1 MKINKKDV
9 GNRIKELR
17 NQKNISM
24 STLAKEIK
32 VASKSTVNSWERG
45 QSVPKQST
53 LTKLAS
59 FFNVDIN
66 FLKYGTLKKYVISL
80 LKEDLNS
87 QDSILYATVE
97 DFLTF
102 YDERFI
108 DFQNAAIFY
117 DDNGKVIPPEKYP
130 SLIHKETIS
139 GFIKIFSSELY
150 SEFEKY
156 AGNQLHY
163 ENDNKLLDLM
173 LNFLA
178 RETVYYS
185 ETFIGKC
192 NIAKK
197 TINENLPF
205 AAGYSDKSIKEI
217 EKEVSKL
224 PNTHTA
230 IDLKYSSKLFD
241 LEMNFLKK
249 LNNLENEY
257 NDLKNNLKDKE

>member
-87 QDSILYATVE
+87 QDSMLYATVE
-97 DFLTF
+97 DFLNFFTKEDVASKNF
-102 YDERFI
+102 SLLKDDGELIDMETDFFKILHDNTVNAFI
-108 DFQNAAIFY
+108 
-117 DDNGKVIPPEKYP
+117 E
-130 SLIHKETIS
+130 
-139 GFIKIFSSELY
+139 IFSTNLY
-150 SEFEKY
+150 SDFEKY
-156 AGNQLHY
+156 SGNQLHY
-163 ENDNKLLDLM
+163 ENDSVLLRQLFD
-173 LNFLA
+173 FISI
-178 RETVYYS
+178 ESVKYS
-185 ETFIGKC
+185 ETFLGKC
-192 NIAKK
+192 NSIQKWIKSNIPASEGFSDMS
-197 TINENLPF
+197 IEN
-205 AAGYSDKSIKEI
+205 I
-217 EKEVSKL
+217 EKIIRKV

-230 IDLKYSSKLFD
+230 IDLKYSSKLHD
-241 LEMNFLKK
+241 LEMDFLRK
-249 LNNLENEY
+249 LDNLENEY
-257 NDLKNNLKDKE
+257 NNLKNNSKN

>member
-97 DFLTF
+97 DFLNFFTKEDVASKNFPLSELINAENVEEDFFKIIHDNTVNTF
-102 YDERFI
+102 IE
-108 DFQNAAIFY
+108 
-117 DDNGKVIPPEKYP
+117 
-130 SLIHKETIS
+130 
-139 GFIKIFSSELY
+139 IFSTNLY
-150 SEFEKY
+150 SDFEKY
-156 AGNQLHY
+156 SGNQLHY
-163 ENDNKLLDLM
+163 ENDSVLLGQLFDFISM
-173 LNFLA
+173 KS
-178 RETVYYS
+178 VKYS
-185 ETFIGKC
+185 ETFLGKC
-192 NIAKK
+192 NSIQ
-197 TINENLPF
+197 
-205 AAGYSDKSIKEI
+205 KSIKSNIPASEGFSDMSIENI
-217 EKEVSKL
+217 EKIIRKV

-230 IDLKYSSKLFD
+230 IDLKYSSKLHD
-241 LEMNFLKK
+241 LEMDFLKK
-249 LNNLENEY
+249 LDDLENEY
-257 NDLKNNLKDKE
+257 SKLKNDSENKN